1 MKKIWLALAGMILAF
16 SATAAQFTDGKQ
28 YITLDK
34 PVAGEPQVLEFFSF
48 YCPHCYEV
56 EQVLHVSDTV
66 KKKLPEGTKMTKYH
80 VEFLG
85 PLGKDLTQAWAVA
98 IALGVEDK
106 ITAPMFEAVQKTQTV
121 QTTADIRKVFVDAGV
136 KGEDYDAAWNSFV
149 VKSLVAQQEKAA
161 ADFQLQGVPAM
172 YVNGKYQV
180 NMRGMDTTSMDI
192 FVQQYADTVKTWLDE
207 VTTYKRR
214 SLTGVFV

>member
-16 SATAAQFTDGKQ
+16 SASAAQITAGKE
-28 YITLDK
+28 YTVLDK

-48 YCPHCYEV
+48 YCPHCYQFE
-56 EQVLHVSDTV
+56 EVLHVSDTV
-66 KKKLPEGTKMTKYH
+66 RKKLPEGTKMIKYH

-85 PLGKDLTQAWAVA
+85 PLGKELTQAWAVA
-98 IALGVEDK
+98 TALGVEDQ

-121 QTTADIRKVFVDAGV
+121 QTVADIRQVFVNAGV

-161 ADFQLQGVPAM
+161 ADLQLQGVPAM
-172 YVNGKYQV
+172 FVNGKYQL
-180 NMRGMDTTSMDI
+180 NPQGMDTSSMDI
-192 FVQQYADTVKTWLDE
+192 FVQQYADTVKQLVE
-207 VTTYKRR
+207 MK
-214 SLTGVFV
+214 

>member
-1 MKKIWLALAGMILAF
+1 MKKIWLALAGLVLAF
-16 SATAAQFTDGKQ
+16 SASAAQYEDGKQ
-28 YITLDK
+28 YTTLEK
-34 PVAGEPQVLEFFSF
+34 PVAGAPQVLEFFSF
-48 YCPHCYEV
+48 FCPHCYQFE
-56 EQVLHVSDTV
+56 EVLHISDNV
-66 KKKLPEGTKMTKYH
+66 KKKLPEGVKMTKYH
-80 VEFLG
+80 VNFMG
-85 PLGKDLTQAWAVA
+85 GDLGKDLTQAWAVA

-192 FVQQYADTVKTWLDE
+192 FVQQYADTVKHLVE
-207 VTTYKRR
+207 MK
-214 SLTGVFV
+214 

>member
-1 MKKIWLALAGMILAF
+1 N
-16 SATAAQFTDGKQ
+16 
-28 YITLDK
+28 
-34 PVAGEPQVLEFFSF
+34 
-48 YCPHCYEV
+48 
-56 EQVLHVSDTV
+56 V

-192 FVQQYADTVKTWLDE
+192 FVQQYADTVKHLVE
-207 VTTYKRR
+207 MK
-214 SLTGVFV
+214 

>member
-1 MKKIWLALAGMILAF
+1 PAGPI
-16 SATAAQFTDGKQ
+16 
-28 YITLDK
+28 I
-34 PVAGEPQVLEFFSF
+34 
-48 YCPHCYEV
+48 
-56 EQVLHVSDTV
+56 
-66 KKKLPEGTKMTKYH
+66 
-80 VEFLG
+80 
-85 PLGKDLTQAWAVA
+85 
-98 IALGVEDK
+98 
-106 ITAPMFEAVQKTQTV
+106 QKTQTV

-192 FVQQYADTVKTWLDE
+192 FVQQYADTVKYLVE
-207 VTTYKRR
+207 KK
-214 SLTGVFV
+214 

>member
-16 SATAAQFTDGKQ
+16 SASAAQITDGKQ

-48 YCPHCYEV
+48 YCPHCYQFEEV
-56 EQVLHVSDTV
+56 IHVSDNV
-66 KKKLPEGTKMTKYH
+66 KKKLPEGVKMTKYH

-98 IALGVEDK
+98 MALGVEDK
-106 ITAPMFEAVQKTQTV
+106 ITVPMFEAVQKNQTV
-121 QTTADIRKVFVDAGV
+121 QTVADIRKVFVDAGV

-172 YVNGKYQV
+172 YVNGKYQL
-180 NMRGMDTTSMDI
+180 NPQGMDTSNMDA
-192 FVQQYADTVKTWLDE
+192 FVAQYADTVKQLVE
-207 VTTYKRR
+207 KK
-214 SLTGVFV
+214 